1 MAITHFP
8 TTGTNM
14 MVQSQAGLS
23 GRAIMHEITEVIVS
37 GPAGMSVRFTD
48 VDGSDKVL
56 ELSRDGTPVK
66 DGERTYNLC

>member
-8 TTGTNM
+8 ETGTSM
-14 MVQSQAGLS
+14 MVQSYGAAGRS
-23 GRAIMHEITEVIVS
+23 IMHTITEVIAS
-37 GPAGMSVRFTD
+37 APEGMTVRFTD

-66 DGERTYNLC
+66 DGGRTYNLC